1 MANETQKP
9 QGKPNGKMK
18 AMKPKNA
25 GKTIKRL
32 LSYVAKSKGLVALVI
47 LMVVVS
53 AGANVLGTYF
63 LTPIINEI
71 ASLLEA
77 DSSKPDLSN
86 LIKYILVLV
95 CIYAVGVI
103 AQYSQSRIMLNVSQK
118 TLNLLRKDLFDHL
131 QDLPIKYF
139 DTHNHGEIMSRFTND
154 VDTIREA
161 VSQGLIQT
169 VSSLITVVG
178 IFVMMLSISPAL
190 TCLIIGMLVIML
202 LVIKFLGKRSSEYFR
217 KQQSA
222 VGHLNGY
229 IEELIEGSKVVKVFC
244 REKKT
249 EEEFGEI
256 NEDFRKAGTN
266 AHTFASVLMPIMGN
280 ISYFNFTLTAAVGAY
295 IILGT
300 SRNPLRFTN
309 LFFGGAAKVL
319 SIGSLASFLQYTR
332 QFSNPISQVSQQMNN
347 ILMALAGA
355 ERIFDI
361 IDTAP
366 EEDEGYVT
374 LVNAIVDE
382 DGNITESEKRT
393 GVWAWKHPHTADNSV
408 TYTLLKGDVRFHDVT
423 FSYDGKKTVL
433 KNVSLYAKP
442 GQKIAFVGSTGAG
455 KTTITNLINRFYD
468 IQEGKITYDGINIK
482 KIKKDDLRR
491 SLAMVLQDTHLFTG
505 TVEDN
510 IRYGKL
516 DATHEEIVEAAKIAN
531 AHSFIK
537 RLPDGYNTMLTGD
550 GTNLSQGQRQLLSIA
565 RAAVANPPVLILDE
579 ATSSIDTRTER
590 LIEKGTDKLMEG
602 KTVFVIAHRLSTVRN
617 SNAIMVLENG
627 EIIEKGDHDTLLEA
641 QGKYYKLYT
650 GQFEL
655 S

>member
-1 MANETQKP
+1 MAQKNKHAH
-9 QGKPNGKMK
+9 QGGPGGKMNFG
-18 AMKPKNA
+18 KPKNA

-32 LSYVAKSKGLVALVI
+32 LSYVAKSKGLLAIVI
-47 LMVVVS
+47 LMVLLS
-53 AGANVLGTYF
+53 AGANVAGTAF
-63 LTPIINEI
+63 LTPIVDEI
-71 ASLLEA
+71 GNLL
-77 DSSKPDLSN
+77 STGSKDMST
-86 LIKYILVLV
+86 LIGYLAVLAI
-95 CIYAVGVI
+95 IYLLGVA
-103 AQYSQSRIMLNVSQK
+103 AQYGQSRIMLNISQK
-118 TLNLLRKDLFDHL
+118 TLNILRKDLFDHL

-139 DTHNHGEIMSRFTND
+139 DTHNHGELMSRFTND

-161 VSQGLIQT
+161 ISQGLIQT
-169 VSSLITVVG
+169 ISSLITVVG
-178 IFVMMLSISPAL
+178 IFVMMLYISPAL
-190 TCLIIGMLVIML
+190 TCLIILMLVVML
-202 LVIKFLGKRSSEYFR
+202 NVIKFIGKRSSNYFR

-229 IEELIEGSKVVKVFC
+229 IEELIEGLKVVKVFC
-244 REKKT
+244 REEKT
-249 EEEFGEI
+249 KAEFSEI
-256 NEDFRKAGTN
+256 NEKFRKSATN
-266 AHTFASVLMPIMGN
+266 AHTFASILMPIMGN
-280 ISYFNFTLTAAVGAY
+280 ISYFNFALTSAVGAF
-295 IILGT
+295 IIIGIE
-300 SRNPLRFTN
+300 NPSGFIGFFT
-309 LFFGGAAKVL
+309 GGLKGAL
-319 SIGSLASFLQYTR
+319 TIGSLASFLQYTR

-347 ILMALAGA
+347 ILAALAGA

-361 IDTAP
+361 IDTEP
-366 EEDEGYVT
+366 EEDNGYVT
-374 LVNAIVDE
+374 LVNAIIDE
-382 DGNITESEKRT
+382 NGNISETNERT
-393 GVWAWKHPHTADNSV
+393 GVWAWKHPHSADGTV

-516 DATHEEIVEAAKIAN
+516 DATHEEIVEAAKVAN
-531 AHSFIK
+531 AHSFIT

-550 GTNLSQGQRQLLSIA
+550 GSNLSQGQRQLLSIA

-602 KTVFVIAHRLSTVRN
+602 RTVFVIAHRLSTVRN

-627 EIIEKGDHDTLLEA
+627 EIIEKGDHETLLE
-641 QGKYYKLYT
+641 QRGKYYKLYT